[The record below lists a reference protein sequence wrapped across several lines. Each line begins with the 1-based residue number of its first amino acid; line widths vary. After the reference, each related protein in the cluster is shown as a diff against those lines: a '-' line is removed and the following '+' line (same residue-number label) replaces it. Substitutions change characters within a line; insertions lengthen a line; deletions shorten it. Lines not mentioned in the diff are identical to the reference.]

1 MSPQTPPTQANNP
14 LHGLTLKAIL
24 EHLVE
29 ELGWTKLADEIRIR
43 CFAVDPSLDSS
54 LKFLRRTS
62 WARAKVEDLYLS
74 HMGFPVPERS
84 VRQPKEGASDKPSNK
99 SAPKPRTAK
108 PDSRNRQPGGDKPS
122 PYSKRANGQAADKGK
137 KPGVGTKVS
146 AESKNRGGAS
156 AHQAGSGAD
165 KGTQAPKR
173 QPTLSLK
180 RTGKTVTADTQSPS
194 KGSASSVPTSTNAD
208 IWGKK

>member
-1 MSPQTPPTQANNP
+1 MSQQTPPTQANNP
-14 LHGLTLKAIL
+14 LHGMTLKAML

-29 ELGWTKLADEIRIR
+29 ELGWTKLADQIRIR

-74 HMGFPVPERS
+74 HMGFPVPERP
-84 VRQPKEGASDKPSNK
+84 VRQPKEGDSDRPSTKGSAKPK
-99 SAPKPRTAK
+99 TAK
-108 PDSRNRQPGGDKPS
+108 PEGRNRHTGGDKPS
-122 PYSKRANGQAADKGK
+122 PYGKSAKGPAVNKGK
-137 KPGVGTKVS
+137 KPAFSNKASTENKH
-146 AESKNRGGAS
+146 RGEAR
-156 AHQAGSGAD
+156 AHQAGTNAD
-165 KGTQAPKR
+165 MGTQTAKR

-180 RTGKTVTADTQSPS
+180 RKSNDSAADSPS
-194 KGSASSVPTSTNAD
+194 ASPVSTNTNAD

>member
-1 MSPQTPPTQANNP
+1 MSQQTPPTQANNP

-74 HMGFPVPERS
+74 HMGFPVPERP
-84 VRQPKEGASDKPSNK
+84 VRQPKEDNSDRPSNK
-99 SAPKPRTAK
+99 GAAKPRTAK
-108 PDSRNRQPGGDKPS
+108 PDGGNRQPGGDKPS
-122 PYSKRANGQAADKGK
+122 PYGKSANRPSGDKGK
-137 KPGVGTKVS
+137 KPSFGSKTS
-146 AESKNRGGAS
+146 ENKNRGGAR
-156 AHQAGSGAD
+156 AHSAGSSTD
-165 KGTQAPKR
+165 QGTQAPKR

-180 RTGKTVTADTQSPS
+180 RTGNRVAAETQSTS
-194 KGSASSVPTSTNAD
+194 KGSASPDSMGTNAD